1 MFSDPSGLA
10 SERETDNSRGISS
23 YCDKCGYA
31 IYGDEIGSP
40 IEIGTHQC
48 GGGDA
53 SSGSVE
59 THVAEFNLS
68 FGSDLSNTKET
79 LGAETPGIGEKFTG
93 MSGSDH
99 RGSGSIEGNGSGA
112 RTGGDGNPRMN
123 NPSDNAVKEFN
134 ALIKRLPEFAGGIK
148 IDGKLTFEIAKAW
161 YQFAHG
167 ALMII
172 DLNTIDLSRVNMS
185 DFNSMGLATVRLA
198 GEHFSNLD
206 DALVHGTIT
215 LQRIGN
221 TNQAKLA
228 LNSDSN
234 TPELNGQPAAKYD
247 FEMHSWFKI
256 KNRIRNP
263 ETFIGG
269 LINGLMPMQ
278 GIPGGFGYLGGLASQ
293 FVIKALLR

>member
-1 MFSDPSGLA
+1 MFKVW
-10 SERETDNSRGISS
+10 TTKNNNDNDSPLNP
-23 YCDKCGYA
+23 
-31 IYGDEIGSP
+31 GSH
-40 IEIGTHQC
+40 IC
-48 GGGDA
+48 GGGTQFGSSDA
-53 SSGSVE
+53 YAAGVNAHFSALANKNSGETSGGRTMVIGGEKVESGS
-59 THVAEFNLS
+59 
-68 FGSDLSNTKET
+68 G
-79 LGAETPGIGEKFTG
+79 GR
-93 MSGSDH
+93 SGGT
-99 RGSGSIEGNGSGA
+99 RGSIEGNGSGA